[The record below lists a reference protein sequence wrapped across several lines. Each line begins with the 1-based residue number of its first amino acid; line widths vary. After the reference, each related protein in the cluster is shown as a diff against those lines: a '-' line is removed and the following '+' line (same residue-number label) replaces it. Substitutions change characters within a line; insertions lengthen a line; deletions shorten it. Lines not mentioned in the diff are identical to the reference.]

1 VCAYKDGARIV
12 DVWAGEMGPED
23 PRPVGPD
30 TLFSSFSTTKGVAA
44 TALHILA
51 DRGLI
56 DYDAP
61 VARYWPAFAANGQE
75 RSTVAQAMSH
85 QAGLHALPNP
95 LSFELVGDWERG
107 LEYVANGTPAWEPG
121 TATGYHALTYA
132 WIVGGIVQGASGRHI
147 KDVIAEEI
155 AAPL

>member
-1 VCAYKDGARIV
+1 MTTTAAGLNEKVQALLERQIAAGQQLGVQVCAYKDGERIV

-23 PRPVGPD
+23 PRPVAPD

-61 VARYWPAFAANGQE
+61 VARYWPAFAANGKE
-75 RSTVAQAMSH
+75 R
-85 QAGLHALPNP
+85 
-95 LSFELVGDWERG
+95 
-107 LEYVANGTPAWEPG
+107 
-121 TATGYHALTYA
+121 
-132 WIVGGIVQGASGRHI
+132 
-147 KDVIAEEI
+147 
-155 AAPL
+155 